1 MLMKNPNLKR
11 IHSNHKGFLAALLLA
26 FSFPQVHAQESWEGW
41 YGGIIHQQQRTD
53 LDSRYTHQHHGGCV
67 NLNFGSEWPGDGCE
81 GNQNFSNRYRSNHQE
96 SSFGLRLSRLWQ
108 NPKWV
113 TGVYLHLGAGSVSNS
128 THHQLLSRTWGDY
141 LELNFKTGPQ
151 VSLGGIMGVPMG
163 DWLPY
168 ASLGL
173 EMQKVKVHMTQDQPG
188 YDQTSVFQ
196 ASEWARGYGFSLGL
210 QRRLGPEWIMHAQY
224 EVKNLGEVKFQ
235 RPGYLAAYGLT
246 YPDTQI
252 RTRTAQSGLQI
263 GVSKKF

>member
-1 MLMKNPNLKR
+1 MKKQKFR
-11 IHSNHKGFLAALLLA
+11 QTYSVKTQFFALVLLA
-26 FSFPQVHAQESWEGW
+26 FSFPQSQAQESWAGW

-53 LDSRYTHQHHGGCV
+53 LDTRYTHQHYGGCT

-81 GNQNFSNRYRSNHQE
+81 GNQNFNNRYRSSQKE
-96 SSFGLRLSRLWQ
+96 STFGLRLSRLWQ
-108 NPKWV
+108 SQQWV
-113 TGVYLHLGAGSVSNS
+113 TGVYLNLGTGSNS
-128 THHQLLSRTWGDY
+128 SVIHHQLLSRTWGDH

-151 VSLGGIMGVPMG
+151 LGVGGIIGVAKG

-173 EMQKVKVHMTQDQPG
+173 EMKQVKVHMTQDQPG

-196 ASEWARGYGFSLGL
+196 TSEWARGYGFAIGF
-210 QRRLGPEWIMHAQY
+210 QRRLSPDWSLHAQY
-224 EVKNLGEVKFQ
+224 EVKDLGEVKLH

-252 RTRTAQSGLQI
+252 RTRLAQSGLQI